1 MLRPS
6 GLLFH
11 LLQTGPGSNRA
22 FAAPLRSRERYSR
35 LCLTDAAVYLDEDF
49 MWCGVGLES
58 CFLCVCWRI
67 AVHGAELTPGASEKL
82 LQALLQFVDDRRNVG
97 VALEAIRCICFV
109 GWHAVSFV
117 RTGLGAIVSRLQV
130 TYRAWG
136 WYCTVGPS
144 VAVAFAFRFSWRREY
159 V

>member
-1 MLRPS
+1 M
-6 GLLFH
+6 F
-11 LLQTGPGSNRA
+11 
-22 FAAPLRSRERYSR
+22 
-35 LCLTDAAVYLDEDF
+35 
-49 MWCGVGLES
+49 
-58 CFLCVCWRI
+58 

-130 TYRAWG
+130 TYGHGAGTALSGPVSLLHLRAALLSGGSRGDVWEVMNERAWEA
-136 WYCTVGPS
+136 PS
-144 VAVAFAFRFSWRREY
+144 IGMLRDDNERDVFD
-159 V
+159 